1 MNSSNENKSSSIS
14 AAGCRAWKEAYHIEN
29 YISTMA
35 SIILNMLSCPM
46 TVFINA
52 LVIVA
57 VIKKH
62 RLQTTYNMLL
72 ACLAATD
79 LVVGIVVQ
87 PSFIVGEISLI
98 TGSSLTDYC
107 RLYRQTV
114 FLFLSP
120 SVASLLL
127 LALLSIERYLAM
139 KCSLRYMEIVT
150 KFRLIVAVIF
160 CWSGAIIP
168 SAFAVTATHRF
179 LATPIT
185 IVIVCVSFL
194 VIIYCHIFVFLV
206 TRRHRIQ
213 IQAEQVSQDAK
224 KKFLEDTK
232 AAKTTSIIIGFVLFS
247 FVPIIVYRFVKS
259 FLLEDYFGNFFVSSK
274 PLLWSCLLINSLFNP
289 IIYCWRNSVLRK
301 AFLELLRRSTNAG

>member
-1 MNSSNENKSSSIS
+1 MNSSSENKSSITS
-14 AAGCRAWKEAYHIEN
+14 AAGCRVWKEAYHIEN

-35 SIILNMLSCPM
+35 SIILNMLTCPM

-62 RLQTTYNMLL
+62 RLQTAYNMLL

-79 LVVGIVVQ
+79 LVVGIFIQ
-87 PSFIVGEISLI
+87 PSFIVGEMYLI

-107 RLYRQTV
+107 SLYNQTI

-120 SVASLLL
+120 SLASLLL

-139 KCSLRYMEIVT
+139 KYSLRYMEIVT
-150 KFRLIVAVIF
+150 KFRLKVAVIF
-160 CWSGAIIP
+160 CWTAAIIP
-168 SAFAVTATHRF
+168 SIFAVNAT
-179 LATPIT
+179 LARQALWMATG
-185 IVIVCVSFL
+185 IVCVSLL
-194 VIIYCHIFVFLV
+194 VIIYCHILVFLV
-206 TRRHRIQ
+206 TRRHKIQ

-224 KKFLEDTK
+224 MKFSEDKK

-247 FVPIIVYRFVKS
+247 YVPSIVYVFVKS
-259 FLLEDYFGNFFVSSK
+259 FPLENYLENLIVIAK
-274 PLLWSCLLINSLFNP
+274 PLWLSFVAINSLCNP
-289 IIYCWRNSVLRK
+289 IIYCWRSSVIRE
-301 AFLELLRRSTNAG
+301 ACLELLRRSDITG